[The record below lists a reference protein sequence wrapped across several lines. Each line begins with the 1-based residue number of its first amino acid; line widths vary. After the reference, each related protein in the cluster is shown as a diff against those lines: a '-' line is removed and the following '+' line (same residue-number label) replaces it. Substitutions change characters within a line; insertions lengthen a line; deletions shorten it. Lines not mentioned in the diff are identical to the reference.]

1 MMIQRLTDLL
11 VKCKFFFNDFETTSD
26 TKCKMNRFIQS
37 PLSAMKQE
45 YVDSVSKAD
54 EDIKQL
60 EKTQKYWE
68 RQAADA
74 QGNLKDIL
82 QGPRTM

>member
-1 MMIQRLTDLL
+1 
-11 VKCKFFFNDFETTSD
+11 
-26 TKCKMNRFIQS
+26 
-37 PLSAMKQE
+37 MKKQ
-45 YVDSVSKAD
+45 YVDSVTKAD

-68 RQAADA
+68 RQASDA